1 MPEAKRVFIKAKM
14 NKDLEKRLIKNGEYL
29 DARNVS
35 VDDSE
40 DDNGVGSVENVSGNS
55 LLTDFGLT
63 DANLEIV
70 GFYIDTT
77 GDRLF
82 AFITNWNDISDD
94 GISNFASSGSA
105 HYIAVYNTKTSDY
118 NILVTGRF
126 LNFSKTSPIL
136 GINLIENL
144 LFFTDNRNQPRRIDV
159 SKAIADSTYYS
170 KEENISILRY
180 FPYNAPVLMQN
191 QSDQTSANTSFVKYE
206 GALVVA
212 SDLMIVNNGTG
223 MLPVSTSYTVT
234 DANYSA
240 APSGGDDAEL
250 TVVISG
256 TGEVSS
262 VTVASSGVK
271 PGGENFKAGD
281 IITIDRSFISPSATA
296 GDNITVKVLAENLAQ
311 TSTMKDVTTQ
321 DLPNKA
327 TEGVSSVSGTPTDT
341 IVLSGTPTAGVDKY
355 LGATITQDGNATV
368 SDKIV
373 VYNYLAPATLYID
386 NPNSITLDTTDI
398 EVGVN
403 PYYDSTF
410 TGDSEF
416 LSTKFVKFSYR
427 FKFEDDSYSLIA
439 PFTQS
444 AFVPNQNGYFLDI
457 PGAGA
462 FSAKTAESDEL
473 NAVRS
478 TIIQFFENSID
489 QVGLA
494 INMPDDVTYASTLA
508 ADLKVSE
515 IDIIYKSSDQT
526 SLKVID
532 TILASDLAAT
542 NDKQYVYTYNSQ
554 APIRTLP
561 ESEIARVSDKA
572 PIRAKAQEIAGN
584 RVIYG
589 NYLARYSQPSSLNY
603 TASAS
608 EKSFYGQ
615 DNSLNQ
621 IQYPNHTL
629 KQNRNYKV
637 GIVLAD
643 KYGRQSDVIT
653 SENSTVFSD
662 YRNATEGSN
671 LISATTTYLGDSL
684 KINFAGLL
692 ISENLYSETNP
703 TGWYSYKVVVQQ
715 QEQDYYN
722 VYLPSV
728 LNDFPQ
734 APAST
739 VSAPTSQ
746 VDAFL
751 TLFSDNVNKI
761 PRDLREVGPVQVQ
774 FNSSVEMYGR
784 VNAASYQNYSTNQQY
799 YPLGSDKVVLIGT
812 RDDIGLDKTENGSAY
827 DSSPFYSVPSPTT
840 AQQGNNPYIARVDTN
855 KAFGAPGGDAAQVT
869 GTGGQISWDR
879 QKLCVYETKP
889 FLSNIDIFYETSTSG
904 LISDLNN
911 FINKG
916 NSTLD
921 IGTKNTNIEVTYFNS
936 FIVKKVVNSETIGP
950 STYPGEAVWPGLPWN
965 PYGYPVFPQN
975 AHTSSFS
982 GVAGDGPDWGWY
994 IEEARIRGG
1003 YNNNQNELGV
1013 RAYLSEFND
1022 DELTLTNG
1030 LIYSGLYNSTTG
1042 FNDTN
1047 VFSVAETITKQLD
1060 PRYGPIQK
1068 FYTSD
1073 TNLIIFQE
1081 DKVNSVLIDK
1091 DAIYT
1096 ADGNPALTASTLVL
1110 GQVQQYAGEYGISYS
1125 PLSFAQKGFRVYFTD
1140 SNRGTVLRLSGNG
1153 LTPIG
1158 EYGMR
1163 DFFRD
1168 NLSPLTDEIKQSPL
1182 KTLTAL
1188 TGNNP
1193 PTGDGNFSSSSWI
1206 IEDLGTVLASSIELG
1221 MGVDTWYQNAGLY
1234 VESVLDVGSLTGSL
1248 TAQITKNP
1256 TGNTG
1261 GPYGVTLSS
1270 STGLNYGQTAATAS
1284 VTTLGGLGGV
1294 ATVVVT
1300 SGGDF
1305 YSVGDVLTINGGDIG
1320 GTTGVTDAE
1329 ITIVA
1334 SNLTSISTTQKRV
1347 IFNKIATNGPGV
1359 AVPETSPISFYTVD
1373 KDKIIGGYDNYLDKY
1388 TLSIQPANSDTYHTI
1403 TFNDSSNS
1411 WTSFW
1416 DYKPLFLNTLNSVY
1430 YTCNNAQIW
1439 NHYDESVGNNRG
1451 SFYGVT
1457 YKSKIEFVFNP
1468 NSSVNKVFK
1477 TINYE
1482 GSNGWEIQ
1490 SIASELEG
1498 VDSNGNSYDDNSAFI
1513 YSYDGGSYTE
1523 NGTIYRAGF
1532 TRKENK
1538 YMCNI
1543 VNSSTVRPDEVVFGD
1558 QMSGIKGYYTTV
1570 IIQND
1575 STTDAGGLKTLFAVS
1590 SNYVLSSN

>member
-191 QSDQTSANTSFVKYE
+191 QSAQASTNTSFVKYE

-212 SDLMIVNNGTG
+212 SDLMIVNNGAG

-250 TVVISG
+250 TVVISS

-321 DLPNKA
+321 DLPNKVTRAITSA
-327 TEGVSSVSGTPTDT
+327 TTTTV
-341 IVLSGTPTAGVDKY
+341 VLSGAAPIPANLY
-355 LGATITQDGNATV
+355 LGATITQNGVATV
-368 SDKIV
+368 DDAIV
-373 VYNYLAPATLYID
+373 VYNYAGTTLLID
-386 NPNSITLDTTDI
+386 NPNSIVLNFPGDI
-398 EVGVN
+398 EIGVN

-532 TILASDLAAT
+532 TILASDLAAI

-603 TASAS
+603 TASVS

-734 APAST
+734 DPAGT

-855 KAFGAPGGDAAQVT
+855 KAFGAPGGDAGQAT

-936 FIVKKVVNSETIGP
+936 FIVKKVVNSETIGS
-950 STYPGEAVWPGLPWN
+950 STYPSEAVWPGLPWN

-1221 MGVDTWYQNAGLY
+1221 MGVDTWYQNADLY

-1320 GTTGVTDAE
+1320 GTTGVTDVE

-1334 SNLTSISTTQKRV
+1334 SNLTSLSTTQRRV
-1347 IFNKIATNGPGV
+1347 IFNKIATNGPGFV
-1359 AVPETSPISFYTVD
+1359 VPETSPISFYTVD

-1468 NSSVNKVFK
+1468 NSSANKVFK